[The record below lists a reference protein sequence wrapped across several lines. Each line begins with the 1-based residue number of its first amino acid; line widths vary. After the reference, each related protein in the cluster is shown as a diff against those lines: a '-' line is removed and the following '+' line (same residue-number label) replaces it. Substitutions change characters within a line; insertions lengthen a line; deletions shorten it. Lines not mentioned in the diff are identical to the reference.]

1 MQKYKFKPLHN
12 HFVNITEKMK
22 TSLNN
27 IKSSFQMKTY
37 IGALVVAIALLTACS
52 TPQGAASSKN
62 YQDDIYYSSKDAAA
76 DREKIQLQK
85 QRDQEEAAARK
96 KEDEQTARN
105 AVNTSSSDDDDYY
118 KSPNSKVNSTTSG
131 NSDNSTSTTRSS
143 SFDYDDYYDY
153 EYAVRL
159 KRFHNSIP
167 TYGYY
172 DNFYTNSYWYTGNP
186 YNYGTSVYMGY
197 NFWGPSYYTYS
208 YFPTYNYYSSWGWGY
223 DPWYNPYGYY
233 PYAYNPY
240 FYNPYFYNPYGYYSH
255 WHPYCYTNNYFN
267 SYDRNSY
274 YGPRNS
280 LTAGGRRASEPT
292 MAHRYMDAIERETQK
307 PFSETKGRTNNPYMN
322 TTRPSNQSNISVD
335 PIKQTEVNEP
345 RGGTRPHINTD
356 QPVKQTNINNGGI
369 EPDRPIEVV
378 EPRRGTHPQV
388 NPGTQSNQN
397 NGGIDPGRD
406 TEIKNTQPQ
415 QPVRPTIEQPTKQ
428 SNTTDGLEQQQPRQ
442 YEQPSRQYEQPSRPI
457 EPSRS
462 PQFEQPR
469 NSGSQSAPRGGSSS
483 PSTNRPRR

>member
-37 IGALVVAIALLTACS
+37 IGVLVVAIALLTACS

-76 DREKIQLQK
+76 DKERIQLQK
-85 QRDQEEAAARK
+85 QREQEEEAAARK
-96 KEDEQTARN
+96 KEAEQTARN
-105 AVNTSSSDDDDYY
+105 AANTNSSDDDDYY
-118 KSPNSKVNSTTSG
+118 KSPGSKGNSTSSTS
-131 NSDNSTSTTRSS
+131 SDNSTSTTRA
-143 SFDYDDYYDY
+143 FDYDDYYDY

-208 YFPTYNYYSSWGWGY
+208 YYPTYSYYSSWGWGY

-356 QPVKQTNINNGGI
+356 QPGKQTNINNGGI
-369 EPDRPIEVV
+369 ELDRPIEVV

-397 NGGIDPGRD
+397 NGGVDPGRD

-415 QPVRPTIEQPTKQ
+415 QPVRPNIEQPTKQ
-428 SNTTDGLEQQQPRQ
+428 SNSTDGIEQQQPRQ